1 MFLSSVLSFGSCCV
15 AAQNFVN
22 LRRHGRLPF
31 QWPVGGL
38 HFTEFRS
45 TPSFAIS

>member
-1 MFLSSVLSFGSCCV
+1 MFVFLSSVLSFGSRCV
-15 AAQNFVN
+15 AACNFVN
-22 LRRHGRLPF
+22 

-38 HFTEFRS
+38 HFTVFRS